1 MFKKVLKEQYHEKKG
16 SYKTNEGKDC
26 IIFLPSPQSVY
37 CFHMLL
43 LAIRRIYICVFSRLV
58 LLENYYWMITRISD
72 LIQ

>member
-1 MFKKVLKEQYHEKKG
+1 MFKKVLKEQYHEKKR

-43 LAIRRIYICVFSRLV
+43 LAISRIIFVCSLAWFCKK
-58 LLENYYWMITRISD
+58 LLLDDHPDI
-72 LIQ
+72 